1 MRNHVSYHDA
11 ADGESFYHGM
21 MLGFCVLLKDTH
33 IVESNRE
40 SGYGRFDLALFP
52 KDNQQ
57 YGVILEFKKAGAE
70 SQMEEK
76 APEALEQLEI
86 FVEGTISFIKNGIR
100 IYGDSYFSKMDQYV
114 QKYDMLRTPPR
125 GKKVIWDSVL
135 EAMNNPAF
143 APISESREMKRWK
156 QKLKEGR
163 ETI

>member
-1 MRNHVSYHDA
+1 MAGYCGLSDVMDMLQSMLAGNQDAFEMNIEVILRNHVSYHDA

-70 SQMEEK
+70 SQREEK
-76 APEALEQLEI
+76 AQEALEQLEKLAYNSEFAKREI
-86 FVEGTISFIKNGIR
+86 NKIWKYGISFC
-100 IYGDSYFSKMDQYV
+100 
-114 QKYDMLRTPPR
+114 
-125 GKKVIWDSVL
+125 GKKVCLRS
-135 EAMNNPAF
+135 
-143 APISESREMKRWK
+143 SETANA
-156 QKLKEGR
+156 Q
-163 ETI
+163 

>member
-1 MRNHVSYHDA
+1 MMINDSLTYLMSQLQDREGGQETIDRLNQIIEIYHIDRLHPNL
-11 ADGESFYHGM
+11 Y
-21 MLGFCVLLKDTH
+21 LQFC
-33 IVESNRE
+33 
-40 SGYGRFDLALFP
+40 YACALFYMVHG
-52 KDNQQ
+52 Q
-57 YGVILEFKKAGAE
+57 KK
-70 SQMEEK
+70 
-76 APEALEQLEI
+76 EALEQLEI